1 MLAKTYCAAVVGLEA
16 TTITIEVN
24 MTRGVMFSLSGMA
37 DTAVRESYSRISAAL
52 PNVGFRLP
60 LSSLTINLSPAD
72 IRKEGSSYDLPIAV
86 GMLAAHGKIPTDNL
100 DKYIEDQ
107 HLDLSD
113 ATYNEA
119 IERAGD
125 LLADRLADFESD
137 LIAEAKEDDK
147 YALDELR
154 ERNGEC

>member
-1 MLAKTYCAAVVGLEA
+1 MSRIKDLLAEAEGADDLKPVTKHIKVRTYAEQLADIVFKMTDYEETQRFIRNGALYSADEEDWYIENFVGLCKSVA
-16 TTITIEVN
+16 
-24 MTRGVMFSLSGMA
+24 
-37 DTAVRESYSRISAAL
+37 
-52 PNVGFRLP
+52 
-60 LSSLTINLSPAD
+60 
-72 IRKEGSSYDLPIAV
+72 
-86 GMLAAHGKIPTDNL
+86 TDNL

-113 ATYNEA
+113 ATYNEV

-147 YALDELR
+147 YKLDELR